1 MMSSVRYLAP
11 FLVSFAV
18 ACGASSAGSGETEP
32 TTGDTGTAETK
43 SGNSGAST
51 TSSTQAA
58 PLPTSATNPDRA
70 APTAPAEPSEVP
82 TASESE
88 QAAPDAPV
96 ATQPPPAAVAQ
107 PVVADTG
114 TRFHGVNLSGADF
127 TSSALPG
134 VEGRD
139 YGWPTH
145 AEVDY
150 FTAKGVNTFR
160 VGFLWERMQP
170 KAYGTLDATYAAKLD
185 DLVAYAT
192 SHGANV
198 ILNPQ
203 NFARYYGNPVGSS
216 AVPNAAFADFWKRM
230 SARYSSNARVMF
242 NLVNEPHDLPTEQW
256 VGAANAAI
264 AAIRGTG
271 ATNLIHVPGNAYTG
285 AHSWNESWY
294 GTPNAKAML
303 NIKDPGNHFVY
314 EVHQYLDSS
323 SGGKTGDCVSTTI
336 GSERMKGFVD
346 WLRANGKKGFVGEL
360 AGGNNATCNAA
371 VTDMLDSIEDASD
384 VLEGWLWWGGGPR
397 WSPGYPFAIDPKD
410 GQDAPQL
417 ALLTPYL
424 D

>member
-11 FLVSFAV
+11 LLVSFAV
-18 ACGASSAGSGETEP
+18 ACGASSSGGGGETF
-32 TTGDTGTAETK
+32 GDNGSADTNGAT
-43 SGNSGAST
+43 SGSSST
-51 TSSTQAA
+51 TASTQAA
-58 PLPTSATNPDRA
+58 ALPR
-70 APTAPAEPSEVP
+70 EPSAVP
-82 TASESE
+82 TATPSE
-88 QAAPDAPV
+88 QAAPDAPIANQPAP
-96 ATQPPPAAVAQ
+96 ATVAQ
-107 PVVADTG
+107 PVASSSG
-114 TRFHGVNLSGADF
+114 NRFHGVNLSGADF

-150 FTAKGVNTFR
+150 FTAKGANTFR
-160 VGFLWERMQP
+160 VGFLWERLQP
-170 KAYGTLDATYAAKLD
+170 KAYGELDATYAAKLD

-203 NFARYYGNPVGSS
+203 NFARYYGNLVGSS
-216 AVPNAAFADFWKRM
+216 AVPNAVFADFWKRV
-230 SARYSSNARVMF
+230 SARYAPNARVMF
-242 NLVNEPHDLPTEQW
+242 NLVNEPHGLPTEQW

-264 AAIRGTG
+264 ASIRGTG

-285 AHSWNESWY
+285 AYSWNDAWY

-303 NIKDPGNHFVY
+303 DIKDPANNFVY
-314 EVHQYLDSS
+314 EVHQYLDTS
-323 SGGKTGDCVSTTI
+323 SGGKTGDCVSATI
-336 GSERMKGFVD
+336 GSERRQGFIA

-360 AGGNNATCNAA
+360 AGGNNATCNLAI
-371 VTDMLDSIEDASD
+371 TDMLDSIEDAAD
-384 VLEGWLWWGGGPR
+384 VLDGWLWWGGGPR

-417 ALLTPYL
+417 ALLTPHL
-424 D
+424 G

>member
-1 MMSSVRYLAP
+1 V
-11 FLVSFAV
+11 
-18 ACGASSAGSGETEP
+18 
-32 TTGDTGTAETK
+32 
-43 SGNSGAST
+43 
-51 TSSTQAA
+51 
-58 PLPTSATNPDRA
+58 
-70 APTAPAEPSEVP
+70 PAEPSEVP

-88 QAAPDAPV
+88 QATPDAPV
-96 ATQPPPAAVAQ
+96 ATPQPPPASVAQ
-107 PVVADTG
+107 PVQSKTG
-114 TRFHGVNLSGADF
+114 SRFHGVNLSGADF

-150 FTAKGVNTFR
+150 FTGKGVNTFR
-160 VGFLWERMQP
+160 IGFLWERMQP
-170 KAYGTLDATYAAKLD
+170 KAYGALNATYAAKLD

-203 NFARYYGNPVGSS
+203 NFARYYGNLVGSS
-216 AVPNAAFADFWKRM
+216 AVPNAVFADFWKRM
-230 SARYSSNARVMF
+230 STRYSPNARVMF
-242 NLVNEPHDLPTEQW
+242 NLVNEPNGLPTEQW

-271 ATNLIHVPGNAYTG
+271 ATNLIHVPGNNWTG
-285 AHSWNESWY
+285 AYSWSDSWY

-303 NIKDPGNHFVY
+303 NIKDSGNNFVY

-323 SGGKTGDCVSTTI
+323 SGGKTGDCVSGTI
-336 GSERMKGFVD
+336 GSERLENFVA
-346 WLRANGKKGFVGEL
+346 WLRANGKKGFVGEF
-360 AGGNNATCNAA
+360 AGGNNPTCNAA
-371 VTDMLDSIEDASD
+371 VTDMIDSMEDAAD